1 MSALEIAKIDL
12 VIANKVLARCGA
24 VDAYGHASL
33 RHPTDPSRFLLSCSR
48 SPELVERDDIMQFN
62 IDGSV
67 ADADNRPAYLER
79 FIYAAIFA
87 ARPDVHAIVHGHPK
101 RVLPFTISDIKLRPV
116 FLTADEIGLHIP
128 IWDIRDKFG
137 DTNMLIAN
145 MDHGRDLAQRLG
157 NNKVVLIR
165 GHGFVGATR
174 SAMALVRLAK
184 ALLDNAE
191 MQLEA
196 MRLGPIKELT
206 PGEIAER
213 ERTLGKDDA
222 PATLRGWEYEAIQA
236 GCRALLEE
244 HAALVKASGA
254 R

>member
-1 MSALEIAKIDL
+1 
-12 VIANKVLARCGA
+12 VLAQ
-24 VDAYGHASL
+24 
-33 RHPTDPSRFLLSCSR
+33 
-48 SPELVERDDIMQFN
+48 PELVERDDIMQFSM
-62 IDGSV
+62 DGTV
-67 ADADNRPAYLER
+67 AGADNRPAYLER

-101 RVLPFTISDIKLRPV
+101 RVLPFTISDVKLRPV
-116 FLTADEIGLHIP
+116 FLTADEIGMDIP
-128 IWDIRDKFG
+128 TWDIRDRFG

-145 MDHGRDLAQRLG
+145 MDHGRDLAASLG
-157 NNKVVLIR
+157 SNKVILIR

-206 PGEIAER
+206 AGEIAAR

-222 PATLRGWEYEAIQA
+222 PATIRGWEYEAIQA
-236 GCRALLEE
+236 GCRPLLDER
-244 HAALVKASGA
+244 AKLAKAVHS
-254 R
+254 